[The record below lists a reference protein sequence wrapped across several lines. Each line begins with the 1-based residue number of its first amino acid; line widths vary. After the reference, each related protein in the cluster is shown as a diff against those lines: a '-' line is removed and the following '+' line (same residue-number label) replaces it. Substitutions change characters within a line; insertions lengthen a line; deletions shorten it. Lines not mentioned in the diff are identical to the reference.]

1 MRLFFFSSKE
11 ELTKAK
17 ANGSEASNEKAT
29 LAANTKAK
37 QKLNYLSCIKQH
49 IQDMMEENQRLK
61 VVSNSGSSP
70 ASSPLSATVKPRS
83 TNGTPT
89 SSGKLRKF

>member
-1 MRLFFFSSKE
+1 MRLFPLYPKE

-17 ANGSEASNEKAT
+17 ANGSKASNEKAT

-49 IQDMMEENQRLK
+49 IQDIMEENQRLI
-61 VVSNSGSSP
+61 VGSSP
-70 ASSPLSATVKPRS
+70 VSSPVSATVKPRS